1 MKTAALRGA
10 PVPPLPPTKR
20 TGSTATAAT
29 ASSLDTMRYFETYPW
44 CYILQNV
51 SKLIL

>member
-10 PVPPLPPTKR
+10 PVPPLRPTRK

-29 ASSLDTMRYFETYPW
+29 ASSLDTMRYFETFF
-44 CYILQNV
+44 CILFF
-51 SKLIL
+51 K